1 MDTYFNDNESSICSD
16 QLVNNILKNYEGLQ
30 EFLLES
36 ESFGHQMINLN
47 TLILV
52 LRKKLNF
59 ENNTKHPYYKYIES
73 TESNPLLKK
82 VILEKNTFLLKNILM
97 LTVYILK
104 MISTELYDTPVL
116 IIGEKIDVNN
126 SITEYIQSID
136 NYLKY

>member
-16 QLVNNILKNYEGLQ
+16 QLVNNILKSYEGLQ
-30 EFLLES
+30 EYLLES
-36 ESFGHQMINLN
+36 ESFGHQLINLN
-47 TLILV
+47 ALILV

-59 ENNTKHPYYKYIES
+59 ENNTKHLYYKYIES
-73 TESNPLLKK
+73 TELNPLLKK
-82 VILEKNTFLLKNILM
+82 VILEKNTFMLKNILM
-97 LTVYILK
+97 LTVYVLK